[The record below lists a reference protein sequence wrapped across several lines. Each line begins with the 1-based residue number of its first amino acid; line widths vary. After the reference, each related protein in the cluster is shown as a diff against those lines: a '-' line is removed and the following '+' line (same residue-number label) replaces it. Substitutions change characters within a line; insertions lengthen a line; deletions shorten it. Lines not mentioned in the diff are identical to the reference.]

1 MGAIAAL
8 EPTSLHVQPGEQVTA
23 TLRVRNAG
31 SVVDE
36 FTFDILGDAG
46 AWTTADPEV
55 LRLLPGDEEQVTL
68 TLAPPRSAE
77 ASAGETPFGVKVTPK
92 EDPDGSVVEEG
103 VVTVAPFVDVT
114 AELLP
119 RTSHGRRRGRHELAI
134 DNRGNDLLNA
144 DVIPRDENDQLE
156 FEVDDPGMVL
166 EPGRAQFTG
175 LDVRPQKRFWRG
187 PEKTLPFEVLV
198 QSPNGVPPVT
208 VEGTMVQKPLLPKW
222 LGKALLALLALLLL
236 LALLWYTLLRPTIET
251 AAEDAAVDA
260 AEEAA
265 PAAASDAVNDALE
278 GPLADQQGQTDQQQ
292 DQIDSL
298 IDEVGEHAVILERDD
313 FEAPTTVSTPTDE
326 RLEASASDGGGTATD
341 DFTIPTDATFELT
354 DVVLQNPDGNR
365 GRLVLSRDGDPLI
378 EVALENFRDL
388 DYHFVVPV
396 VFEGEQSIQLQLT
409 CDEVTAEGEDECSAA
424 AYISGNLV
432 EPTSGS

>member
-36 FTFDILGDAG
+36 FTFEVLGDAG
-46 AWTTADPEV
+46 AWTTVVPEV

-68 TLAPPRSAE
+68 TLAPPRSAQ

-92 EDPDGSVVEEG
+92 EDPSGSVVEEG

-119 RTSHGRRRGRHELAI
+119 RTSQGRRRGRHELAI

-144 DVIPRDENDQLE
+144 DVIARDENDQLE
-156 FEVDDPGMVL
+156 FEVDDPGMML

-187 PEKTLPFEVLV
+187 PEKTLPFEVVV

-251 AAEDAAVDA
+251 AAEDAAVEA

-265 PAAASDAVNDALE
+265 SAAAGEAVDDALA
-278 GPLADQQGQTDQQQ
+278 GPLADQQGQSDQQQ
-292 DQIDSL
+292 DQIDFL
-298 IDEVGEHAVILERDD
+298 IDEVGKHAVILDRDD

-326 RLEASASDGGGTATD
+326 RLEASASSGGSDSDA
-341 DFTIPTDATFELT
+341 FTIPTGATFELT
-354 DVVLQNPDGNR
+354 DVVLQNPTGNR
-365 GRLVLSRDGDPLI
+365 GRLVLSRDGNPLI

-396 VFEGEQSIQLQLT
+396 VFEEEQSIQLQVR
-409 CDEVTAEGEDECSAA
+409 CDEVTAEGESQCITG
-424 AYISGNLV
+424 AYLSGNLI